1 MSDISGVGLGLRH
14 RHFQEFISDKP
25 DVPWLEIHTENF
37 FSQGSTA
44 AKYLAKIRE
53 NYPISAHSVGL
64 SLGSA
69 ANACPI
75 RGQHLQ
81 KIKATLDWLEPS
93 LVSDHLSWSASDKG
107 HYLPDLLPIPYTEE
121 AFDVVVQN
129 INQVQDTLQRQ
140 ILIENPSSYLSYVN
154 SPIPEWEFLSMLVK
168 KTGCGLLLDV
178 NNIYVSAHNH
188 GFDAQMYLEN
198 IPKIAIQEI
207 HLAGYSIDN
216 IEGVEVY
223 IDTHGDRVYDGVWLL
238 YEKAIECFGDIP
250 TLIEWD
256 ADVPELAVLLDEKRK
271 AEEIIAKV
279 TIATKANKKQIA

>member
-1 MSDISGVGLGLRH
+1 M
-14 RHFQEFISDKP
+14 
-25 DVPWLEIHTENF
+25 PWLEINTENF
-37 FSQGSTA
+37 FSQDSTA
-44 AKYLAKIRE
+44 AKYLAKIRQ

-75 RGQHLQ
+75 RAQHLQ
-81 KIKATLDWLEPS
+81 NIKATIDWLQPS

-140 ILIENPSSYLSYVN
+140 ILIENPSSYLSYLN

-178 NNIYVSAHNH
+178 NNICV
-188 GFDAQMYLEN
+188 
-198 IPKIAIQEI
+198 I
-207 HLAGYSIDN
+207 
-216 IEGVEVY
+216 
-223 IDTHGDRVYDGVWLL
+223 T
-238 YEKAIECFGDIP
+238 
-250 TLIEWD
+250 
-256 ADVPELAVLLDEKRK
+256 
-271 AEEIIAKV
+271 
-279 TIATKANKKQIA
+279 